1 MGHTYGRNAA
11 LLRAHCAAKFS
22 CHLSICRGVRRFR
35 LSIQAISSFDAP
47 FLCVIWNFDIDD
59 CLAQLKLF
67 GVSNFALRDDEVS
80 WMKNCSDTHLRCLG
94 QFEQPNLTL
103 KPTATTQKAC
113 LIYIRMKS
121 RSPTNFDGDTDNPA
135 LNISE
140 HYPMVVIHPS
150 Q

>member
-1 MGHTYGRNAA
+1 MTSFQELGHTYGRNAA

-80 WMKNCSDTHLRCLG
+80 W
-94 QFEQPNLTL
+94 FEQPNLTL